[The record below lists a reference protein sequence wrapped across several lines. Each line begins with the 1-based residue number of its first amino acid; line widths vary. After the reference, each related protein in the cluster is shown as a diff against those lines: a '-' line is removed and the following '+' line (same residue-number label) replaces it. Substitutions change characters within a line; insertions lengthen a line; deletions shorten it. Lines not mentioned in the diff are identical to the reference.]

1 MYKSKNIDIILSKM
15 QLILNGHSTNPQ
27 DIQVKQFLDCANDL
41 FKKWANTFT
50 TGYLNSINE
59 NQFWEIFIEFLREC
73 RNGSWSQMARHE
85 NEIEKYKSQLFQ
97 LVKDLIANSTD
108 LGTVLNL
115 IKDATFSGRSN
126 KIKGLSP
133 FILTGIMFASDQNSF
148 MILDQPVLDFFTTD
162 AQDALTLQTY
172 QNILNIS
179 QAYAK
184 KYKLSMWHV
193 NKAYGILGNNNQMPV
208 KKLCN
213 QCFPKSFKVFDY
225 PF

>member
-1 MYKSKNIDIILSKM
+1 M
-15 QLILNGHSTNPQ
+15 QLILNGNNTNPQ
-27 DIQVKQFLDCANDL
+27 DRQVKQFLDCANNL
-41 FKKWANTFT
+41 FNGWANTFT
-50 TGYLNSINE
+50 TTYLNGINE

-97 LVKDLIANSTD
+97 LVKDLIANSTS

-115 IKDATFSGRSN
+115 IRDTTLPSGSN
-126 KIKGLSP
+126 KITGLSP
-133 FILTGIMFASDQNSF
+133 FILTGIMFVSDQNSF

-172 QNILNIS
+172 QNIVNTS
-179 QAYAK
+179 QEYAG
-184 KYKLSMWHV
+184 KYNLSMWHI
-193 NKAYGILGNNNQMPV
+193 NKAYGILANNSQLPV

-213 QCFPKSFKVFDY
+213 QCFSKYYKVFEY